1 VLLEDYSTISLHF
14 AEWHRWAI
22 QWPESV
28 SEKTGQFLRKPLFS
42 GVSRGRTGASVTCL
56 ITDTRA
62 IFSMAIEPKTQRYHG
77 PPTGSAGEN
86 QGRSHHMLQPPENKN
101 AAPTAS
107 NQNTYTPVKTS
118 SAPMEQATIGR
129 SLVIKGDISGAE
141 SLFVDG
147 RIEGT
152 VNIPEN
158 RVTVGRNGVVTADV
172 NAREVVIMGK
182 VQGNIICSDRLDI
195 RSEGAVTGDVVV
207 QRISVEDGAIL
218 KGSVQVQAAS
228 EQKHKQNQQQQSK
241 PNGDAS
247 KAAAATAG
255 A

>member
-1 VLLEDYSTISLHF
+1 
-14 AEWHRWAI
+14 
-22 QWPESV
+22 
-28 SEKTGQFLRKPLFS
+28 
-42 GVSRGRTGASVTCL
+42 
-56 ITDTRA
+56 
-62 IFSMAIEPKTQRYHG
+62 
-77 PPTGSAGEN
+77 
-86 QGRSHHMLQPPENKN
+86 MLQPPENKN
-101 AAPTAS
+101 AAPSAS
-107 NQNTYTPVKTS
+107 NTYTPVKTS

-182 VQGNIICSDRLDI
+182 VHGNIICSDRLDI
-195 RSEGAVTGDVVV
+195 RSEGSVTGDVVV

-228 EQKHKQNQQQQSK
+228 EQKNKSQQQSK
-241 PNGDAS
+241 PSNNEAPKSVAAS
-247 KAAAATAG
+247 AG

>member
-1 VLLEDYSTISLHF
+1 
-14 AEWHRWAI
+14 
-22 QWPESV
+22 
-28 SEKTGQFLRKPLFS
+28 
-42 GVSRGRTGASVTCL
+42 
-56 ITDTRA
+56 
-62 IFSMAIEPKTQRYHG
+62 
-77 PPTGSAGEN
+77 
-86 QGRSHHMLQPPENKN
+86 
-101 AAPTAS
+101 
-107 NQNTYTPVKTS
+107 
-118 SAPMEQATIGR
+118 MEQATIGR
-129 SLVIKGDISGAE
+129 SLVIKGEISGAE

-152 VNIPEN
+152 VNIPEH

-195 RSEGAVTGDVVV
+195 RSEGSVTGDVVV

-228 EQKHKQNQQQQSK
+228 EQKHKQNQNQQQRQESK